1 MARWMIWMS
10 VAEDMQAGAQ
20 SAVAT
25 PFLCPAGT
33 SSLCQLPKGLR

>member
-20 SAVAT
+20 SVVAT
-25 PFLCPAGT
+25 PLPI
-33 SSLCQLPKGLR
+33 SLCQLPKGLR